1 MYRAGLGAGML
12 EPADL
17 EVNILE
23 FRHKSFSYDRLASVD
38 QVEFAVFTRTE
49 TESESRLRPRLIHL
63 RVIVPRA
70 SVVLDIGADLLFL
83 APDGVRPGPREAGTA
98 VESAAEGTEF
108 REQGFDFRRVALAS
122 DSFVYAPREQV
133 ERVLSPEGRR
143 SLGLTDPPA

>member
-1 MYRAGLGAGML
+1 ML
-12 EPADL
+12 EPSDF

-23 FRHKSFSYDRLASVD
+23 FRHKSFSYDRLATVGGI
-38 QVEFAVFTRTE
+38 EFVVFTRTE
-49 TESESRLRPRLIHL
+49 TESESRLRPHLIHL

-108 REQGFDFRRVALAS
+108 REQGFDFRRVALAP
-122 DSFVYAPREQV
+122 DSFVYVARE
-133 ERVLSPEGRR
+133 EFDRVLSDDGRR
-143 SLGLTDPPA
+143 VLGLA